1 MPKDNLYVGLDVG
14 STKVAITCGE
24 IVEGMINIAGFIKVP
39 NNGVRKDVVVDIE
52 DTVSSISEALEKLET
67 ISARR
72 ISSAVIGISGPHIQT
87 SLSKGVVAV
96 ARADGE
102 ITASDVERVIEA
114 ARTLALPPNREI
126 LHCLPRSFTVDG
138 QEKIEDPVGMTG
150 IRLEVEALV
159 ISGATGAIK
168 NLTKCVYQAGLDFDD
183 LVFSPLAAA
192 QSMIS
197 KKQKEIGA
205 CLLDIGGGTSSI
217 VIFEEGDI
225 LHAAVLPIGSGH
237 ITNDL
242 AIGLRTSVETAEK
255 IKIKYASAIPDKIR
269 ESETI
274 SLREFDAGET
284 EKIERKYI
292 SEIVQARLGEI
303 FSLVG
308 QELRTVG
315 KDGMLPAGVVL
326 TGGGSKLED
335 LVEAT
340 KEYLRLPA
348 ELGRQSF
355 ELGGFVDK
363 LSDPVYATSVGLM
376 LWGFEHTSRGFSGE
390 GGTGILDKAKGFF
403 KQFLP

>member
-1 MPKDNLYVGLDVG
+1 MAKDNLYVGLDVG
-14 STKVAITCGE
+14 STKVAATCGE
-24 IVEGMINIAGFIKVP
+24 IVEGMINIAGFVKIP
-39 NNGVRKDVVVDIE
+39 NNGVRKGVIVDVE

-72 ISSAVIGISGPHIQT
+72 IGSAIVGLSGPHIQT
-87 SLSKGVVAV
+87 SLSRGVVAV

-102 ITASDVERVIEA
+102 ITPSDVDRVIEA
-114 ARTLALPPNREI
+114 ARTVALPPNREI
-126 LHCLPRSFTVDG
+126 LHCLARTFTVDG
-138 QEKIEDPVGMTG
+138 QEKIADPVGMTG
-150 IRLEVEALV
+150 IRLEVEAVV
-159 ISGATGAIK
+159 ISGATGSIK
-168 NLTKCVYQAGLDFDD
+168 NLTKSVYQAGLDIDD
-183 LVFSPLAAA
+183 LVFAPLATA
-192 QSMIS
+192 QSILA

-205 CLLDIGGGTSSI
+205 MLLDIGGGTTSL
-217 VIFEEGDI
+217 VVFEEGDI

-269 ESETI
+269 ESDTI
-274 SLREFDAGET
+274 SLSEFDAGET
-284 EKIERKYI
+284 ERIERKYI

-303 FSLVG
+303 FSLVS
-308 QELRTVG
+308 QELRTIG
-315 KDGMLPAGVVL
+315 KDGMLPAGALL

-335 LVEAT
+335 LVEAS

-348 ELGRQSF
+348 EHGRIGF
-355 ELGGFVDK
+355 EMGGFVDK

-376 LWGFEHTSRGFSGE
+376 LWGFERQTKGFSSQ
-390 GGTGILDKAKGFF
+390 GGSGVLDKAKGFF

>member
-1 MPKDNLYVGLDVG
+1 MPKSDLYVGLDVG

-24 IVEGMINIAGFIKVP
+24 IVEGMINIAGFVKVP
-39 NNGVRKDVVVDIE
+39 NNGVRKGVVVDIE
-52 DTVSSISEALEKLET
+52 DTVSSISEALEKIET

-72 ISSAVIGISGPHIQT
+72 ISSAVVGISGPHIQT

-102 ITASDVERVIEA
+102 ITPNDVERVIAA
-114 ARTLALPPNREI
+114 ARTVALPPNREI
-126 LHCLPRSFTVDG
+126 LHCLPRSFSVDG
-138 QEKIEDPVGMTG
+138 NEKIEDPVGMTG

-168 NLTKCVYQAGLDFDD
+168 NLTKCIYQAGLDIDD
-183 LVFSPLAAA
+183 LVFSPLATA
-192 QSMIS
+192 QSLIS

-225 LHAAVLPIGSGH
+225 LHAAVLPVGSGH

-274 SLREFDAGET
+274 SLREFDPGET

-303 FSLVG
+303 FSLVS

-315 KDGMLPAGVVL
+315 KDGRLPAGVVL

-340 KEYLRLPA
+340 KESLRLPA

-376 LWGFEHTSRGFSGE
+376 LWGFEHTARGFSG
-390 GGTGILDKAKGFF
+390 GGGSNLLDKAKGFF

>member
-24 IVEGMINIAGFIKVP
+24 IVEGMINIAGFVKVP
-39 NNGVRKDVVVDIE
+39 NNGVRKGVVVDIE

-72 ISSAVIGISGPHIQT
+72 ISAGVVGISGPHIQT

-114 ARTLALPPNREI
+114 ARTVALPPNREI

-168 NLTKCVYQAGLDFDD
+168 NLTKCVYQAGLDVED
-183 LVFSPLAAA
+183 LVFAPLATA
-192 QSMIS
+192 QSLIS

-205 CLLDIGGGTSSI
+205 CLLDIGGGTASI

-284 EKIERKYI
+284 EKIERKYT

-308 QELRTVG
+308 QELRTIG

-376 LWGFEHTSRGFSGE
+376 LWGFEHMSARFAGE
-390 GGTGILDKAKGFF
+390 GGTGILGKAKGFF